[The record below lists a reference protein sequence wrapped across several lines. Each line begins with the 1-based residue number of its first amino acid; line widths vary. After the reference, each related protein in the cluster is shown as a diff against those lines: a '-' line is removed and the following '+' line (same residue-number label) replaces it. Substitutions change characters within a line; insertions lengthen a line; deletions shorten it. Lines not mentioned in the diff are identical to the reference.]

1 MAKHAPQRYPHLLFE
16 ALAHL
21 FYPQQPPLT
30 LSQQRH
36 PTLPLVLYISGS
48 GALVERMAACG
59 PDVISLCH
67 TVDLEE
73 AATRLPP
80 QSGIAFQGNVD
91 PAILFGSQD
100 AIARRIRECVHQ
112 ARAAGVKHVLNLG
125 HGVLVVGD
133 GDGWFCRC
141 RVCVGNGGEGIVPS
155 CAGFGVKAK
164 NPPTGLALRSGAAWP
179 SLTTSRYPPPLL
191 KRRNLSLT
199 RLSTK

>member
-1 MAKHAPQRYPHLLFE
+1 M
-16 ALAHL
+16 
-21 FYPQQPPLT
+21 
-30 LSQQRH
+30 
-36 PTLPLVLYISGS
+36 LYISGS

-133 GDGWFCRC
+133 RDGCFA
-141 RVCVGNGGEGIVPS
+141 VVG
-155 CAGFGVKAK
+155 CA
-164 NPPTGLALRSGAAWP
+164 
-179 SLTTSRYPPPLL
+179 
-191 KRRNLSLT
+191 
-199 RLSTK
+199 